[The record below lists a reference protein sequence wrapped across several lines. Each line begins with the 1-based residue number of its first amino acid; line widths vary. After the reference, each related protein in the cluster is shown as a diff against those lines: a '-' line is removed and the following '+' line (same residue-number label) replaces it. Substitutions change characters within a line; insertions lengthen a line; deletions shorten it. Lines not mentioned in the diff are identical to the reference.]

1 MITKESD
8 KEDKL
13 FLEIFKHL
21 YKFYGPQYWWPAK
34 TKLEVIIG
42 AILTQSTAWSNAEKA
57 IKNLKKYNLISADKL
72 YKIKVDK
79 LAQLIKPSGYYNIKA
94 VRVKNFIN
102 FLFNQYQGSLH
113 KMFRD
118 KDGVLRDSLLS
129 IKGLGQETADSIL
142 LYAASR
148 PIFVV
153 DAYTKRIFSRHHL
166 INTNDSYQ
174 DIQSKFMGH
183 LKHDQYLF
191 GEYHALI
198 VELGKNACRKKPNCD
213 RCPLINILGRP
224 DAANT

>member
-1 MITKESD
+1 MKEND
-8 KEDKL
+8 REDKL
-13 FLEIFKHL
+13 FLKIFKYL
-21 YKFYGPQYWWPAK
+21 YKFYGPQDWWPAK

-42 AILTQSTAWSNAEKA
+42 AILTQNTAWSNVEKA

-102 FLFNQYQGSLH
+102 FLFGQYQGSLH
-113 KMFRD
+113 KMFRE
-118 KDGVLRDSLLS
+118 KDGVLRDRLLS
-129 IKGLGQETADSIL
+129 VKGLGPETVDSIL
-142 LYAASR
+142 LYAADK

-166 INTNDSYQ
+166 VNRNDSYQ
-174 DIQSKFMGH
+174 DIQNKFMRC
-183 LKHDQYLF
+183 LKHDPYLF

-198 VELGKNACRKKPNCD
+198 VELGKNACRKKPYCD
-213 RCPLINILGRP
+213 RCPLINILGSP
-224 DAANT
+224 DEAST